1 MCHHPPV
8 NLENQFSLKWR
19 SAGGYPIGHAYSRRM
34 GWISTCSAAGIIFLC
49 TAEIERLLIAKGGLL
64 VIAKRRSKPRRIA
77 NDKSD
82 QLSVNYCAALRSQNQ
97 AA

>member
-8 NLENQFSLKWR
+8 NLESQFSLKWR
-19 SAGGYPIGHAYSRRM
+19 SAGGYPTGYAYSRR
-34 GWISTCSAAGIIFLC
+34 GWISTCSAAGIILLR
-49 TAEIERLLIAKGGLL
+49 TAEIERLQIAKGGLL